1 MDIFSELTNN
11 QNQNQN
17 QNQNLLKQ
25 QMNTQQKI
33 NDLLEK
39 SAQTIA
45 CGPQCQKN
53 KVSEELKQ
61 KYLDIQTTIK
71 NAPSILEQTKK
82 TYYTY
87 TKGKTYY
94 NNMQETELKKNAE
107 IIANE
112 LTIQF
117 NKEVEI
123 AHTMNSYLQTALINS
138 GHTSELL
145 SQYRNENYLLEND
158 LSSTYGDILTNDRK
172 TYYESTATERLQL
185 WHRFYKY
192 VYYFLC
198 IVLIIGFVLSKSIL
212 NIYTKVVVILLVI
225 FYPYYINFLINKF
238 YLLFGNFYI
247 FLFLILALV
256 YSTKSISTIP
266 RILITLIFIGI
277 YSIFG
282 PGIPTLKRNVYNN
295 L

>member
-145 SQYRNENYLLEND
+145 SQYRNENYLLENE

-192 VYYFLC
+192 VYYHQSLQ
-198 IVLIIGFVLSKSIL
+198 
-212 NIYTKVVVILLVI
+212 
-225 FYPYYINFLINKF
+225 
-238 YLLFGNFYI
+238 
-247 FLFLILALV
+247 
-256 YSTKSISTIP
+256 
-266 RILITLIFIGI
+266 
-277 YSIFG
+277 
-282 PGIPTLKRNVYNN
+282 
-295 L
+295 